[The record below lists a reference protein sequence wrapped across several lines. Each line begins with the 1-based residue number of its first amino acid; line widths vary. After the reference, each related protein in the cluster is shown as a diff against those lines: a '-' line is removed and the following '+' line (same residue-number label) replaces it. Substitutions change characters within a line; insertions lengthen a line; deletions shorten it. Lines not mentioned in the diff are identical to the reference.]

1 MAVSTSFEVI
11 PISEQTLRKLS
22 KDIVGIFP
30 DFTDQEPVNGVK
42 NLHAVIVPLLDTA
55 ASPDLGSGHRAAV
68 CNILCTILERCQAME
83 LQYVQDAILDDSI
96 WSRAFK
102 IYLEKSDGAKGKSV
116 RQVLVTLTSILLRN
130 QSPRAFELQ
139 EWAIFNLVD
148 IICLRKDRS
157 KVKPALQGLAHFIQK
172 DIATIPR
179 LMAIHANIVGN
190 TSGSSIAGPDIQP
203 LFSALLAWI
212 VHHDTSLSAG
222 HVVKNFLAQ
231 LRRTSHQDPSTVYDS
246 VASVWMKPVVECLH
260 QWPDRIQEVKTHVF
274 PHCFLPNVEEYV
286 HFLSYLHF
294 SRHVDSKGPIPE
306 ALSAYLIEINVL
318 DDFEEFRILL
328 AAIQTGKELG
338 VLKDTDYRIQKT
350 IEIEQDALILPD
362 DIFGGWLSH
371 MESEVRLAGLFL
383 CVYSTNVTR
392 TITGGIFKYLQKNLL
407 HLHTDPDVNFRREL
421 ISYIQRLFNR
431 LRGSTATLAK
441 SRNETLGKGEDRL
454 PFPKGATNR
463 PKSSTAK
470 DPLVESLHFIIWYL
484 GFIEG
489 EIRSDAAYQRRITG
503 LRALMVVIKSGVDPR
518 VPHHFLSKGAQGQL
532 HWAHG
537 LPLANFGLIRKLMDM
552 MLDPFDDVRDTS
564 VNILHILFE
573 TMSEEEKR
581 NMLSMLPPFI
591 KRAEATMLRTGR
603 ADHADGLARAYA
615 LYHSCVPT
623 SVETRE
629 PSSVPV
635 LIKID
640 VIRSLNRQLKKT
652 LEIARDDLA
661 EAVNGRPVHGI
672 FAAIRY
678 IVDQDGFYSEL
689 DKLDADSF
697 KELKTIHNQLFDD
710 CTTTWTIVENILSA
724 DAPEGH
730 VPEDMDEEVS
740 LGTNEILSY
749 SWRGLKEASTL
760 LRVIATRAPIGRGN
774 QDVIDPA
781 RFEELGRLCF
791 TQLIELRH
799 RGAFSAVAQTFAA
812 FCRRTYFVND
822 EGLQTLPEKWYQE
835 TLSSIQAQAHAIT
848 RRSGGIPALMTGI
861 VAAEPQTSGKL
872 FPQAMRDLTMKA
884 TVEAK
889 SSNIEESRLPQVHA
903 SNCIKEFFMTSKLG
917 ASSEAFVGDGLEL
930 AAKMINSS
938 IWPIRNCGLML
949 FKALIERLLGS
960 DEAQDWKEREITKT
974 SRFSYHSYPSLVGII
989 KNLLNPE
996 GPLKESLDTPESNS
1010 PMDLHGAEG
1019 VFPAL
1024 QILRQAMPPEDH
1036 RMTILQLITKL
1047 LSSPHWH
1054 MRDMAAR
1061 TITALYRPNELLVG
1075 VKWLLDNFEESSN
1088 AKHGKLL
1095 CIKYCVVRGLQ
1106 SSDQGQEFLRES
1118 MLHLGICAPAWYAES
1133 FCPYVKGVFLDLVSV
1148 CGMFIVE
1155 HGTDKSTMNVW
1166 IALTT
1171 AIGIGPDQ
1179 TFDLSIV
1186 GADALFQQSTAEVFF
1201 IDRAIIRP
1209 DQISVYLSKDFQG
1222 IGNALQLL
1230 AAEDP
1235 DTCIAGLDTLHEIIE
1250 LKTLRGPIL
1259 QLPLIIHDIYRLI
1272 LSNID
1277 PEVLSKAQHVL
1288 ADGLSQP
1295 GMPQEVLDLIREP
1308 DLLSTLDKLEE
1319 QCLYSAPSNAQS
1331 ALHLLGFFLDWTYKA
1346 CPFQRESL
1354 WPRIARYVSILRMTI
1369 VDTNPFD
1376 ARFAAANSICAI
1388 DSIWRISPS
1397 TKPTRSLL
1405 LGLSLVLYD
1414 MLNDDDDEIRDA
1426 AARATTTLLNAHS
1439 PPDTLITPCVP
1450 ILTSHRLSTF
1460 LATHFSTSQD
1470 LCREALRRL
1479 TPTPL
1484 RATLFTVPL
1493 AETLAQ
1499 ERQEDTTLFAQEK
1512 QNLFIDPTLDALF
1525 WSRVLSRCSADAAL
1539 ATHLGAWVGQALTL
1553 LINTSEKEGGGALG
1567 WTSKTEVS
1575 TLGMRVLFAAEVAL
1589 RWDVQNAV
1597 KIRCL
1602 LSRFVVVGEEK
1613 EVNGLWVGKA
1623 EKVAA
1628 TGIVEL
1634 LKSARARIKA
1644 VEKGLEKAQA
1654 EKEKKTST
1662 PEAKSMD
1669 KAAGDEE
1676 RVLSFLKGLGT
1687 RVRATEGGLMKKA
1700 GM

>member
-1 MAVSTSFEVI
+1 MADSTSFEVI
-11 PISEQTLRKLS
+11 PIPEQTLRKLS

-30 DFTDQEPVNGVK
+30 KFTDQETVSGVK
-42 NLHAVIVPLLDTA
+42 NLHAVIDPLLDTA
-55 ASPDLGSGHRAAV
+55 ASPELGSGHRAAV
-68 CNILCTILERCQAME
+68 CNVLCAILERCQALE
-83 LQYVQDAILDDSI
+83 LPYVQDAILDDSI

-130 QSPRAFELQ
+130 QTTRAYELQ
-139 EWAIFNLVD
+139 EWAIANLVD
-148 IICLRKDRS
+148 IICLRQDRS

-179 LMAIHANIVGN
+179 LMAVHANIVGS
-190 TSGSSIAGPDIQP
+190 TSGLSVAGPDIQP
-203 LFSALLAWI
+203 LFSVLLAWI

-231 LRRTSHQDPSTVYDS
+231 LRRTSHQGPTTVHDS
-246 VASVWMKPVVECLH
+246 VATVWMKPVVDCLH
-260 QWPDRIQEVKTHVF
+260 QWPDRIQEFKTHVF

-294 SRHVDSKGPIPE
+294 PRHVDSRGPIPE
-306 ALSAYLIEINVL
+306 ELSAYSMERNVL
-318 DDFEEFRILL
+318 EDFEEFRILL
-328 AAIQTGKELG
+328 ASIQTGKELG

-392 TITGGIFKYLQKNLL
+392 TITGGIFKSLQKNLL

-441 SRNETLGKGEDRL
+441 FRNETLRKGEGRH
-454 PFPKGATNR
+454 PFPEGSPVHQN
-463 PKSSTAK
+463 SSTAK
-470 DPLVESLHFIIWYL
+470 DPLVESLRFITWYL
-484 GFIEG
+484 SFIEG
-489 EIRSDAAYQRRITG
+489 EIRLDAAYQRRITG
-503 LRALMVVIKSGVDPR
+503 LRALMVVLKSGVDPR
-518 VPHHFLSKGAQGQL
+518 VPHHYLSKGAQSQL

-537 LPLANFGLIRKLMDM
+537 LQLANVGLIRKLLDM

-564 VNILHILFE
+564 VSILQILFE
-573 TMSEEEKR
+573 TMSEEGKL

-623 SVETRE
+623 SLESRE
-629 PSSVPV
+629 PSSVTV

-640 VIRSLNRQLKKT
+640 IIRRLNKQLQET

-678 IVDQDGFYSEL
+678 IVDQDEFYSEL
-689 DKLDADSF
+689 DKLDADGF
-697 KELKTIHNQLFDD
+697 NELKKIHNQLLDD
-710 CTTTWTIVENILSA
+710 CTTMWIIVENILSA

-740 LGTNEILSY
+740 LDTKEILSY

-760 LRVIATRAPIGRGN
+760 LRVIATRAPIGR
-774 QDVIDPA
+774 QDRDVIDPA
-781 RFEELGRLCF
+781 RFEELGRSCF

-812 FCRRTYFVND
+812 FCRRTYFVGD
-822 EGLQTLPEKWYQE
+822 DALKALPEKWYQE

-848 RRSGGIPALMTGI
+848 RRSGGIPALMAGI
-861 VAAEPQTSGKL
+861 VAAEPQSSGKL
-872 FPQAMRDLTMKA
+872 FPQAMRDLTNEA

-903 SNCIKEFFMTSKLG
+903 LNCIKEFFMTSKLG
-917 ASSEAFVGDGLEL
+917 ASSEAFIGDGLEL
-930 AAKMINSS
+930 AAKMINST

-960 DEAQDWKEREITKT
+960 DEAQDWKEREMTKT
-974 SRFSYHSYPSLVGII
+974 SRFSYHSYPSLVRII
-989 KNLLNPE
+989 ENLLNPE
-996 GPLKESLDTPESNS
+996 GPIKESLDIPGSNS

-1024 QILRQAMPPEDH
+1024 QILRQAMPPEEH
-1036 RMTILQLITKL
+1036 RMTILQSITKL

-1061 TITALYRPNELLVG
+1061 TITALYRPSELLTG

-1095 CIKYCVVRGLQ
+1095 CIKYCVTRGLQ
-1106 SSDQGQEFLRES
+1106 SSDQVQEFLKES
-1118 MLHLGICAPAWYAES
+1118 MLHLSICAPAWHTQTS
-1133 FCPYVKGVFLDLVSV
+1133 CPYVKGAFLDLVSV

-1155 HGTDKSTMNVW
+1155 HGTNESAMNVW
-1166 IALTT
+1166 TALTS
-1171 AIGIGPDQ
+1171 AVGVGPDQ
-1179 TFDLSIV
+1179 TFNMSV
-1186 GADALFQQSTAEVFF
+1186 VRADALLQKSTAEVYF
-1201 IDRAIIRP
+1201 IDRSIIRP

-1230 AAEDP
+1230 ATKNP
-1235 DTCIAGLDTLHEIIE
+1235 DTCIAGIDALHEIIK

-1259 QLPLIIHDIYRLI
+1259 QLPLILHDIYRLT
-1272 LSNID
+1272 LSAID
-1277 PEVLSKAQHVL
+1277 PEVLSRAQDVL
-1288 ADGLSQP
+1288 ADGLSQLD
-1295 GMPQEVLDLIREP
+1295 MPQEVLDLIREP

-1319 QCLYSAPSNAQS
+1319 QCLSNAPSNSQS
-1331 ALHLLGFFLDWTYKA
+1331 ALHLLGFFLDWTYKN
-1346 CPFQRESL
+1346 CPSQRESL
-1354 WPRIARYVSILRMTI
+1354 WPRIARYICILRMTM

-1376 ARFAAANSICAI
+1376 ARFAAANSICAL
-1388 DSIWRISPS
+1388 DSIWRISSS
-1397 TKPTRSLL
+1397 TTPTRPLL

-1426 AARATTTLLNAHS
+1426 AARATTALLNAHS
-1439 PPDTLITPCVP
+1439 PPNTRIAPSVP
-1450 ILTSHRLSTF
+1450 ILTSHRLATF
-1460 LATHFSTSQD
+1460 LTTHFSTSQD

-1479 TPTPL
+1479 TAAPL
-1484 RATLFTVPL
+1484 RALLFNVPF

-1499 ERQEDTTLFAQEK
+1499 ERKEDTTLFAQEK
-1512 QNLFIDPTLDALF
+1512 QNLFFDPTLDALF
-1525 WSRVLSRCSADAAL
+1525 WSRVLSRCSAGAAL
-1539 ATHLGAWVGQALTL
+1539 ATRLGAWVVQALML
-1553 LINTSEKEGGGALG
+1553 LIETSEKEGDGALG

-1575 TLGMRVLFAAEVAL
+1575 TLGMRVLCAAEVAL
-1589 RWDVQNAV
+1589 RWDVPNAIE
-1597 KIRCL
+1597 IREL
-1602 LSRFVVVGEEK
+1602 LNRFVVVGEAK
-1613 EVNGLWVGKA
+1613 EVNGLWVGRA
-1623 EKVAA
+1623 EKATA
-1628 TGIVEL
+1628 TGVVEL
-1634 LKSARARIKA
+1634 LRSAGARVRA
-1644 VEKGLEKAQA
+1644 VEKGLEKLQV
-1654 EKEKKTST
+1654 EKEEKTST
-1662 PEAKSMD
+1662 SEAKTAD
-1669 KAAGDEE
+1669 KAAADED
-1676 RVLSFLKGLGT
+1676 RVLSFLKGLGA